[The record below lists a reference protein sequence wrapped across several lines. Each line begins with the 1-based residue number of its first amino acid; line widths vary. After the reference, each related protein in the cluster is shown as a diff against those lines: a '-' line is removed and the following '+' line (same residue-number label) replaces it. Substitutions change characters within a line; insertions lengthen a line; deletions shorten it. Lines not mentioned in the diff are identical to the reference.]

1 MVCKKMKLAE
11 TKILYQDTVINNNN
25 IDDFLNTPHGGAY
38 HYDTNTIILYNY
50 IISQDIL
57 DAQKAAEAKS
67 IIHTAIKHRPSTI
80 VHEKRHWH
88 NRTIVP
94 RFQDFC
100 LMNYYQEVSLQCLDE
115 ISAITADILYTTPRY
130 KKLGICQATVLC
142 SMLEATERFKNSCL
156 DEYLNRFIDWISES
170 YHLDVELLTVEKA
183 YVFLQQ
189 LQATY
194 KDAPQKLFD
203 KRFHDAVKGY
213 FTFDNYCI
221 LNDKIS
227 PMAKEAW
234 TLVQQN
240 LAQIKQRCIAEVHK
254 MINTI
259 IKSKTFQK

>member
-1 MVCKKMKLAE
+1 MIYKKMKLAE
-11 TKILYQDTVINNNN
+11 PKILYKDIIINNNN

-57 DAQKAAEAKS
+57 DAKKAAEAKS
-67 IIHTAIKHRPSTI
+67 ITHTAIEHRPSTI

-115 ISAITADILYTTPRY
+115 ISAITADILYTTPKY

-213 FTFDNYCI
+213 FTFDDYCI

-227 PMAKEAW
+227 DASMDAW
-234 TLVQQN
+234 GLMLQN
-240 LAQIKQRCIAEVHK
+240 FAQIKQKANAKTHK